1 MPTRPRLALLCLL
14 PALLA
19 ACASDPAPRAPR
31 FNDALVQAET
41 LNIQVVRH
49 ATRIAFTNTTARSF
63 GPSRVWI
70 NRRFARDI
78 DALAI
83 GQSVDLP
90 LAEFV
95 DEYGDRFRA
104 GGFFAAEAPDRVVQ
118 AQLEPVVPTPEVKRE
133 LLGLIVVQGEY

>member
-1 MPTRPRLALLCLL
+1 MRIRPRHAPLALLLI
-14 PALLA
+14 LLA
-19 ACASDPAPRAPR
+19 GCASDPAPRAPR
-31 FNDALVQAET
+31 FHDALVQSET

-49 ATRIAFTNTTARSF
+49 TTHIAFTNTTARSF
-63 GPSRVWI
+63 GASRVWI

-90 LAEFV
+90 LREFV

-118 AQLEPVVPTPEVKRE
+118 VQLEPQGQAAGATRQ
-133 LLGLIVVQGEY
+133 LLGLVVVQGEY